1 MENRILEFIGHYN
14 TAPFLF
20 VGSGFSRRY
29 LGLEDWEGLLKR
41 FATLNN
47 VDYQYYFS
55 SSGGKLP
62 RIASLIAE
70 DLHERWWKLPEYE
83 KSRNRYK
90 EYDTNKYSA
99 LKIEIS
105 HYLKGKMDIKI
116 QDKILL
122 EELDL
127 CKKIVIDGIITTNYD
142 NLLEKIFSD
151 FKTYIGQEELFFSS
165 PQGVG
170 EIYKIHGC
178 QSKPNS
184 LILTDEDYISFEKKN
199 PYLAAKLLTIF
210 TEHPIIFIGYSLTD
224 ENILKILNS
233 IEQCLTSDN
242 LQKLKNRLIFI
253 QYNVSQQEIEYATHT
268 IAHEEIRIPVKT
280 ITMSDFRPLFLALSS
295 IKRKFPAGLLRLLKE
310 HVYELV
316 MTTDSSSKV
325 YVQNIDSKEDIK
337 NLDVVLG
344 IGAINKVVKAGYR
357 RYERKDLI
365 EDILIKDK
373 SLNNNDIV
381 NVTLPALLKGT
392 KYLPF
397 FKYLVNSN
405 YYQEQKP
412 IDTVDERIIKHH
424 LLAIQHKFYEPT
436 GKYDIRKKKDVA
448 SYQETMIDFI
458 DEFGLEYIK
467 YIPYLKKDKINSDDL
482 FEILNKH
489 ISVLEGNNENL
500 KSVFYKMI
508 CYYDF
513 LKYHLG
519 K

>member
-1 MENRILEFIGHYN
+1 MQNKILEFIGHYN

-29 LGLEDWEGLLKR
+29 LGLDDWEGLLKR
-41 FATLNN
+41 FATLNK
-47 VDYQYYFS
+47 VDYQYYYA

-62 RIASLIAE
+62 LIATMIAE
-70 DLHERWWKLPEYE
+70 DLHEKWWKLPEFE
-83 KSRNRYK
+83 KSRNKYK
-90 EYDTNKYSA
+90 EICTNKYSA

-105 HYLKGKMDIKI
+105 HYLKSKMDFTI

-127 CKKIVIDGIITTNYD
+127 CKKVVIDGIITTNYD

-165 PQGVG
+165 PQGIG

-184 LILTDEDYISFEKKN
+184 LILTEEDYISFEEKN

-233 IEQCLTSDN
+233 IAKCLTSQN

-253 QYNVSQQEIEYATHT
+253 QYKPDQTELDFSTHT

-280 ITMSDFRPLFLALSS
+280 ITMSDFRPLFHALSS
-295 IKRKFPAGLLRLLKE
+295 IKRKFPAGLLRLLRE

-316 MTTDSSSKV
+316 MTTESSSKL
-325 YVQNIDSKEDIK
+325 YVQNIDSKEDVK

-344 IGAINKVVKAGYR
+344 IGAINRVIKAGYR

-365 EDILIKDK
+365 EDLLVTDK
-373 SLNNNDIV
+373 TLNNNEIV
-381 NVTLPALLKGT
+381 KITLPALLKGT

-397 FKYLVNSN
+397 FKYVMNTDYHTQDGFST
-405 YYQEQKP
+405 E
-412 IDTVDERIIKHH
+412 VDERVINHYN
-424 LLAIQHKFYEPT
+424 LALQESFYKPT
-436 GKYDIRKKKDVA
+436 GKYEKMKGGEFE
-448 SYQETMIDFI
+448 SYAKSMTEFI
-458 DEFGLEYIK
+458 NEYGLEYIK
-467 YIPYLKKDKINSDDL
+467 YIPYLRSDKINSTEL
-482 FEILNKH
+482 FEILIKH
-489 ISVLEGNNENL
+489 LSVLEGNNDNL
-500 KSVFYKMI
+500 KNNFYKII

-513 LKYHLG
+513 IKYF
-519 K
+519 KKQ

>member
-1 MENRILEFIGHYN
+1 MENKILEYIGHYN

-29 LGLEDWEGLLKR
+29 LGLEDWEGLLKK
-41 FATLNN
+41 FASLNN

-62 RIASLIAE
+62 LIASMIAE
-70 DLHERWWKLPEYE
+70 DLHERWWKSPEFE
-83 KSRNRYK
+83 KSRNKYK
-90 EYDTNKYSA
+90 EYCTNKYSA

-116 QDKILL
+116 QDKMLL

-199 PYLAAKLLTIF
+199 PYFAAKLLTIF

-233 IEQCLTSDN
+233 IAQCLTSEN
-242 LQKLKNRLIFI
+242 LQKLKNRLIFV
-253 QYNVSQQEIEYATHT
+253 QYKPNQIDIEFATHT

-316 MTTDSSSKV
+316 MTTDTSSKI
-325 YVQNIDSKEDIK
+325 YVQNIDSREDVK

-344 IGAINKVVKAGYR
+344 IGAINRVVKAGYR

-397 FKYLVNSN
+397 FKYIINSD
-405 YYQEQKP
+405 YYNEQNLNNK
-412 IDTVDERIIKHH
+412 VDERITKHYT
-424 LLAIQHKFYEPT
+424 LASKDDFYKPI
-436 GKYDIRKKKDVA
+436 GKYDIRKKKDIE
-448 SYQETMIDFI
+448 SYDKSMTEFI

-467 YIPYLKKDKINSDDL
+467 YIPYLKASKINSIEL

-489 ISVLEGNNENL
+489 ISVLEGNNDNL
-500 KSVFYKMI
+500 KNIFYKII
-508 CYYDF
+508 CYYDYIRYYKK
-513 LKYHLG
+513 L
-519 K
+519 